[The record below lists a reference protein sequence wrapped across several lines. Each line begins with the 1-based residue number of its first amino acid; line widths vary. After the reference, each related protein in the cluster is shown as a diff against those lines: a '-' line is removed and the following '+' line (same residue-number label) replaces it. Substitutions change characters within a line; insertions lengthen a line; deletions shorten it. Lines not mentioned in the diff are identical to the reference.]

1 VSKALILPVAL
12 ALALTTQAAYSQP
25 AAGSAARELQE
36 TFREMAKQ
44 VKPAVVNISTAKN
57 IAARNSHDLD
67 PFIENFRQ
75 FFGDDFMNQFFRSQ
89 EGTRSYRQQ
98 GLGSGFIVDPGGY
111 IITSRHVVN
120 GADEILVTLESGKKF
135 KARLILD
142 NPKTDVAII
151 KIDGGNF
158 PYARLGDSNTLQVG
172 DLVLAI
178 GNPFGLTQTVT
189 RGIVSAVGRHE
200 TALLGHQNFIQT
212 DAAINPGNSGGP
224 LVNIYGQVVGINA
237 AILSKS
243 GGYMGIGFAIPINVA
258 KSVFDRSLGRT
269 LQRVPTPRSGHPL
282 TKKGFP
288 LRPASGAISHGLMRA
303 VAQ

>member
-1 VSKALILPVAL
+1 MFKPTTSMRSAAKVGILLIVMPLLLPTHVVFG
-12 ALALTTQAAYSQP
+12 QP
-25 AAGSAARELQE
+25 AAGPAVRELQE
-36 TFREMAKQ
+36 SFRQIVKQ

-57 IAARNSHDLD
+57 IAARNSPELE

-75 FFGDDFMNQFFRSQ
+75 FFGDEFMKEFFGFRN
-89 EGTRSYRQQ
+89 GGRGYRQK
-98 GLGSGFIVDPGGY
+98 GLGSGFIADPRGY
-111 IITSRHVVN
+111 IITSRHVID

-135 KARLILD
+135 KARLILTD
-142 NPKTDVAII
+142 PKTDVAII

-158 PYARLGDSNTLQVG
+158 PYAKLGDSNTLQVG

-200 TALLGHQNFIQT
+200 TALLGAQNFIQT

-224 LVNIYGQVVGINA
+224 LVNIYGQVIGINA

-243 GGYMGIGFAIPINVA
+243 GGNMGIGFAIPINLA
-258 KSVFDRSLGRT
+258 KNVFDKSLGRP
-269 LQRVPTPRSGHPL
+269 LQKPPSPGSPHRV
-282 TKKGFP
+282 TK
-288 LRPASGAISHGLMRA
+288 PASPL
-303 VAQ
+303 

>member
-1 VSKALILPVAL
+1 MRKSRIKILSGTKALILLVAL
-12 ALALTTQAAYSQP
+12 ALVLPPRFACSQP
-25 AAGSAARELQE
+25 AVGPAVRELQE
-36 TFREMAKQ
+36 SFREIAKQ

-57 IAARNSHDLD
+57 IAARNSPDLD

-75 FFGDDFMNQFFRSQ
+75 FFGDEFMKQFFRFRDGSQ
-89 EGTRSYRQQ
+89 NYRQQ
-98 GLGSGFIVDPGGY
+98 GLGSGFIVDPRGY

-135 KARLILD
+135 KARLILAD
-142 NPKTDVAII
+142 PKTDVAII

-258 KSVFDRSLGRT
+258 KSVFDRSLGRSA
-269 LQRVPTPRSGHPL
+269 QRAPVPRTGHPL
-282 TKKGFP
+282 TKRASP
-288 LRPASGAISHGLMRA
+288 L
-303 VAQ
+303 